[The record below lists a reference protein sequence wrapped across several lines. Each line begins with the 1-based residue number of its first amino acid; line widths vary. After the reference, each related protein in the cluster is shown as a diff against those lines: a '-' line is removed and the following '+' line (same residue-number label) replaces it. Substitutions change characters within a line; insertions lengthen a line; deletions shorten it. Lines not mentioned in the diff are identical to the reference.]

1 MARLTKDNV
10 EIGMGATTLGWSDR
24 YSHTVIAI
32 SENKSKITL
41 QRDKAVRL
49 TQPEFIPGGFS
60 AICTNNSDIKY
71 DITPDPKGSLTYV
84 YAKKNGEYF
93 DGGKPVIVGRSEYY
107 DYNF

>member
-10 EIGMGATTLGWSDR
+10 KLGMGATTLGWSD
-24 YSHTVIAI
+24 
-32 SENKSKITL
+32 
-41 QRDKAVRL
+41 
-49 TQPEFIPGGFS
+49 
-60 AICTNNSDIKY
+60 
-71 DITPDPKGSLTYV
+71 PKGYLTYV